1 LWVYSWQR
9 EVVVVVVLV
18 VVVDGISDFLN
29 VGLLVFSPRRGSV

>member
-1 LWVYSWQR
+1 LWAYSWQR
-9 EVVVVVVLV
+9 EVVVV

>member
-1 LWVYSWQR
+1 LWAYSWQR
-9 EVVVVVVLV
+9 EVVVVV